1 MPLQNG
7 YELKGRY
14 RIDEIIAQG
23 GMGAIYRATD
33 ISLEIE
39 VAVKENFFPSEEAIR
54 QFTREARIL
63 ANLRHSNLPRVTD
76 HFEIPEHGQYL
87 IMDFIDG
94 KDLKEIL
101 AEQGAISEIEA
112 IRIGKAVCNALG
124 YLHNRNPPIIHR
136 DIKPGNIKIT
146 SGNEIYLVDF
156 GLAKQDAAGEV
167 TMTGAQALTP
177 GFAPPEQYGQGTDL
191 RSDIYSLG
199 ATLYAGVTVTAPPD
213 GLTRAA
219 RNQTLVDIRTKN
231 AKISSGLEAIIQKAM
246 MLSPND
252 RYQNSDEFLN
262 ALNHINQ
269 VTPVLDKTI
278 LRSTQQDIQDVTE
291 IASVRQVP
299 PINVEKQVSKR
310 KRPIIKQWWFF
321 VILFIFL
328 IGTGFGVSQIL
339 QKGKTFNSIPTDRM
353 PTMTN
358 NVVALMEEEVI
369 LTNTVEEKY
378 EISITATNTEVV
390 ATLANIP
397 TETPEPTTTEEP
409 IIEATPMGG
418 GGGKLAFASDRN
430 GEPQIY
436 LLDIV
441 TRDIS
446 QLTTVSG
453 GACQPD
459 FSPDGS
465 QIVFI
470 SPCAKSQQD
479 YLGSRLFIMQVD
491 GSRLFPLNTLPGGD
505 FDPAW
510 NPADDNIIAFTSYRN
525 NSRPHI
531 FLYDLATKSVIDLSA
546 VTAYDRAADWS
557 PDGQYLVYQQVYDGV
572 NGIFYVKPGESKRI
586 SISNTTLESFSPAWS
601 NDGELVYY
609 SQGKNLPSLVGRQVN
624 NLSSPESIISDIKPI
639 WDAVFSPDDY
649 WIAYMGLGSGTNR
662 DIFIMLSN
670 GGFVENLTS
679 DGAYDFDP
687 VWHP

>member
-76 HFEIPEHGQYL
+76 HFEIPDQGQYL
-87 IMDFIDG
+87 VMDFIDG
-94 KDLKEIL
+94 KDLKEIM

-124 YLHNRNPPIIHR
+124 YLHNRTPPIIHR

-199 ATLYAGVTVTAPPD
+199 ATLYAGITVNAPPD

-219 RNQTLVDIRTKN
+219 GNQTLVDIRTKN
-231 AKISSGLEAIIQKAM
+231 AKISTGLEVIIQKAM

-252 RYQNSDEFLN
+252 RYQNSGEFLN

-269 VTPVLDKTI
+269 DTSVADRTI
-278 LRSTQQDIQDVTE
+278 LTSNHQDIQDVTE
-291 IASVRQVP
+291 IAFNRKDPTLNDAPQSSRG
-299 PINVEKQVSKR
+299 
-310 KRPIIKQWWFF
+310 KRPIIKQWW
-321 VILFIFL
+321 VYIILFVFL
-328 IGTGFGVSQIL
+328 IGTGFGISQIL
-339 QKGKTFNSIPTDRM
+339 LRGENGEPISADKT
-353 PTMTN
+353 PTMT
-358 NVVALMEEEVI
+358 VDAVALSEEDII
-369 LTNTVEEKY
+369 LTNTVEDDY
-378 EISITATNTEVV
+378 EITITSTSTE
-390 ATLANIP
+390 AISTLTKIP
-397 TETPEPTTTEEP
+397 TETPEPTETEEP
-409 IIEATPMGG
+409 IIVVTPMGG
-418 GGGKLAFASDRN
+418 GGGKLAFASDQS
-430 GEPQIY
+430 GDPQIF
-436 LLDIV
+436 LLDIG

-446 QLTTVSG
+446 QLTSLSG

-491 GSRLFPLNTLPGGD
+491 GSGLFPLNTLPGGD
-505 FDPAW
+505 YDPAW
-510 NPADDNIIAFTSYRN
+510 NPADANIIAFTSYRN

-531 FLYDLATKSVIDLSA
+531 FLYELATKSVIDLSA
-546 VTAYDRAADWS
+546 VTAYDRAPDWS
-557 PDGQYLVYQQVYDGV
+557 PDGQYLVYQQVYDGI

-586 SISNTTLESFSPAWS
+586 SISDTKSESFSPAWS
-601 NDGELVYY
+601 NNGDLIYY
-609 SQGKNLPSLVGRQVN
+609 SQGKNLPSLVGRQFN
-624 NLSSPESIISDIKPI
+624 NMSSPENIISEIKPI

-649 WIAYMGLGSGTNR
+649 WVAYMGLGDGTNR
-662 DIFIMLSN
+662 DIFIMLST
-670 GGFVENLTS
+670 GGFVENLTN

>member
-124 YLHNRNPPIIHR
+124 YLHNRNPPINHR
-136 DIKPGNIKIT
+136 VIILGNIKIT
-146 SGNEIYLVDF
+146 SGNQFYLVDF

-353 PTMTN
+353 PTMTKD
-358 NVVALMEEEVI
+358 VVALLEEEVI

-378 EISITATNTEVV
+378 EITITATNTAVV
-390 ATLANIP
+390 ATLTNIP
-397 TETPEPTTTEEP
+397 TETQEPTTTEEP

-436 LLDIV
+436 L
-441 TRDIS
+441 
-446 QLTTVSG
+446 
-453 GACQPD
+453 
-459 FSPDGS
+459 
-465 QIVFI
+465 
-470 SPCAKSQQD
+470 
-479 YLGSRLFIMQVD
+479 
-491 GSRLFPLNTLPGGD
+491 
-505 FDPAW
+505 
-510 NPADDNIIAFTSYRN
+510 
-525 NSRPHI
+525 
-531 FLYDLATKSVIDLSA
+531 
-546 VTAYDRAADWS
+546 
-557 PDGQYLVYQQVYDGV
+557 
-572 NGIFYVKPGESKRI
+572 
-586 SISNTTLESFSPAWS
+586 
-601 NDGELVYY
+601 
-609 SQGKNLPSLVGRQVN
+609 
-624 NLSSPESIISDIKPI
+624 
-639 WDAVFSPDDY
+639 
-649 WIAYMGLGSGTNR
+649 
-662 DIFIMLSN
+662 
-670 GGFVENLTS
+670 
-679 DGAYDFDP
+679 
-687 VWHP
+687 

>member
-199 ATLYAGVTVTAPPD
+199 ATLYAGVTVNAPPD

-278 LRSTQQDIQDVTE
+278 LRSTQQEIQDVTE

-358 NVVALMEEEVI
+358 DVVVLLEEEVI
-369 LTNTVEEKY
+369 LT
-378 EISITATNTEVV
+378 
-390 ATLANIP
+390 
-397 TETPEPTTTEEP
+397 
-409 IIEATPMGG
+409 
-418 GGGKLAFASDRN
+418 
-430 GEPQIY
+430 
-436 LLDIV
+436 
-441 TRDIS
+441 TR
-446 QLTTVSG
+446 L
-453 GACQPD
+453 
-459 FSPDGS
+459 
-465 QIVFI
+465 
-470 SPCAKSQQD
+470 
-479 YLGSRLFIMQVD
+479 R
-491 GSRLFPLNTLPGGD
+491 
-505 FDPAW
+505 
-510 NPADDNIIAFTSYRN
+510 
-525 NSRPHI
+525 
-531 FLYDLATKSVIDLSA
+531 
-546 VTAYDRAADWS
+546 
-557 PDGQYLVYQQVYDGV
+557 
-572 NGIFYVKPGESKRI
+572 
-586 SISNTTLESFSPAWS
+586 
-601 NDGELVYY
+601 
-609 SQGKNLPSLVGRQVN
+609 KNM
-624 NLSSPESIISDIKPI
+624 K
-639 WDAVFSPDDY
+639 
-649 WIAYMGLGSGTNR
+649 
-662 DIFIMLSN
+662 
-670 GGFVENLTS
+670 
-679 DGAYDFDP
+679 
-687 VWHP
+687 

>member
-1 MPLQNG
+1 M
-7 YELKGRY
+7 
-14 RIDEIIAQG
+14 
-23 GMGAIYRATD
+23 
-33 ISLEIE
+33 
-39 VAVKENFFPSEEAIR
+39 
-54 QFTREARIL
+54 
-63 ANLRHSNLPRVTD
+63 
-76 HFEIPEHGQYL
+76 
-87 IMDFIDG
+87 
-94 KDLKEIL
+94 
-101 AEQGAISEIEA
+101 
-112 IRIGKAVCNALG
+112 
-124 YLHNRNPPIIHR
+124 
-136 DIKPGNIKIT
+136 
-146 SGNEIYLVDF
+146 
-156 GLAKQDAAGEV
+156 
-167 TMTGAQALTP
+167 
-177 GFAPPEQYGQGTDL
+177 
-191 RSDIYSLG
+191 
-199 ATLYAGVTVTAPPD
+199 
-213 GLTRAA
+213 
-219 RNQTLVDIRTKN
+219 
-231 AKISSGLEAIIQKAM
+231 
-246 MLSPND
+246 
-252 RYQNSDEFLN
+252 
-262 ALNHINQ
+262 
-269 VTPVLDKTI
+269 
-278 LRSTQQDIQDVTE
+278 
-291 IASVRQVP
+291 
-299 PINVEKQVSKR
+299 
-310 KRPIIKQWWFF
+310 
-321 VILFIFL
+321 
-328 IGTGFGVSQIL
+328 
-339 QKGKTFNSIPTDRM
+339 
-353 PTMTN
+353 
-358 NVVALMEEEVI
+358 
-369 LTNTVEEKY
+369 
-378 EISITATNTEVV
+378 V
-390 ATLANIP
+390 ATLTNIP
-397 TETPEPTTTEEP
+397 TETQEPTTTEEP

-609 SQGKNLPSLVGRQVN
+609 SQGKNLPSLVGRQFN
-624 NLSSPESIISDIKPI
+624 NMSSPESIISDIKPI

-670 GGFVENLTS
+670 GGFVENLTN